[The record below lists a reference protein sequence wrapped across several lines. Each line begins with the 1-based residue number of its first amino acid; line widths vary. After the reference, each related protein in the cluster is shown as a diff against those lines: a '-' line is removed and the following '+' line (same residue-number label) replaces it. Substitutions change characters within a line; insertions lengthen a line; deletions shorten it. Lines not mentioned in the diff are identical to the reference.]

1 MPRIL
6 LPSRYPGYLNTL
18 LFLIV
23 AVGSVGAAGQT
34 NGSMRG
40 SFSVPTSNSSA
51 ASGLT
56 TVIGVV
62 TNAVNGL
69 PVSRALVR
77 LNDRAILTDHEG
89 KFEFD
94 QFRKHCILNGL
105 DDIDYILSFKDKVA
119 EFRLGQPTAVNCT
132 QGENK

>member
-1 MPRIL
+1 MPGRYGLTNILPRPSHSREELHLPRIL

-94 QFRKHCILNGL
+94 
-105 DDIDYILSFKDKVA
+105 
-119 EFRLGQPTAVNCT
+119 
-132 QGENK
+132 